1 MKKISFILLAIVFV
15 SCRNDKFLV
24 LKSKGIT
31 ILDSLHE
38 KGVNL
43 SYDPEERMAY
53 FPVYYNGPI
62 KDTIVLGK
70 TMLSKYALV
79 SSRTEYDSIFSIKD
93 LSLFV
98 DTNLKMIHQS
108 KFYSELE
115 GEVSDDSISSIN
127 AFGFVIKNRGKFRV
141 HLGIMGSICSMV
153 RQVKNDYG
161 AWSDMEIPTFYFCG
175 TGASQVILQGN
186 EMIIGKMMRY
196 TGDVIKECRLKLLIG
211 SDSIFSNTFIDS
223 VNTRQL
229 TDTLRQI
236 QF

>member
-1 MKKISFILLAIVFV
+1 
-15 SCRNDKFLV
+15 
-24 LKSKGIT
+24 
-31 ILDSLHE
+31 
-38 KGVNL
+38 
-43 SYDPEERMAY
+43 
-53 FPVYYNGPI
+53 
-62 KDTIVLGK
+62 
-70 TMLSKYALV
+70 
-79 SSRTEYDSIFSIKD
+79 
-93 LSLFV
+93 
-98 DTNLKMIHQS
+98 
-108 KFYSELE
+108 
-115 GEVSDDSISSIN
+115 
-127 AFGFVIKNRGKFRV
+127 
-141 HLGIMGSICSMV
+141 MV